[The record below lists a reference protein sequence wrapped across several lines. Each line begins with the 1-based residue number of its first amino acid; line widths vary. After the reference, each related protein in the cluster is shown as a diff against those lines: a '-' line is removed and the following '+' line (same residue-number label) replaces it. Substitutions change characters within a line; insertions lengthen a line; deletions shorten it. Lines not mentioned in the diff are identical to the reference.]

1 MARWNY
7 LLTPLI
13 YTGFVTEAQSN
24 EGLDST
30 KQWQHNVEIYALALN
45 IRGDTSIANLSTDV
59 DVDPSFI
66 MDHLDMGAMLRLEG
80 IYDNQWGYYVDYSFM
95 KLSGKADSIVGNS
108 ELLKG
113 EVDIRQGVLETKGFK
128 RYHYDFGAIDYM
140 VGFRWWDNDID
151 TKLYSTGGGG
161 LINNSRSLD
170 EDWIDYLIGVRW
182 TQKLNASWQTHASLD
197 IGLGSDTDFTSGL
210 LLGARYQINDWSD
223 LNIAYKSTWVDY
235 SNPGTFS
242 YDTASQGFLV
252 GWAAHF

>member
-1 MARWNY
+1 MAKWHY
-7 LLTPLI
+7 LIAPMLVVSST
-13 YTGFVTEAQSN
+13 VTAQEASS
-24 EGLDST
+24 ETST
-30 KQWQHNVEIYALALN
+30 KKWQHSIEIYVLALN

-108 ELLKG
+108 GLLKG